1 MKSVL
6 IASIALLA
14 LAAMPAGARNT
25 TGNEDGK
32 ELTTSQIILPSLVD
46 GTVTVQVCSA
56 CTRFTYTMNAATR
69 FYVGDAEVSYS
80 EYTRYVASHPEAFIH
95 LVTPIKQNVIKRLIA
110 K

>member
-1 MKSVL
+1 MKHALTV
-6 IASIALLA
+6 SIALLA

-32 ELTTSQIILPSLVD
+32 ELTTSQITLPPLAD

-56 CTRFTYTMNAATR
+56 CNRFTYTMNAATR
-69 FYVGDAEVSYS
+69 FYIGDAEVSYS
-80 EYTRYVASHPEAFIH
+80 EYTRYVASHSEAFIH
-95 LVTPIKQNVIKRLIA
+95 LVTPMNQNVIKRLIA